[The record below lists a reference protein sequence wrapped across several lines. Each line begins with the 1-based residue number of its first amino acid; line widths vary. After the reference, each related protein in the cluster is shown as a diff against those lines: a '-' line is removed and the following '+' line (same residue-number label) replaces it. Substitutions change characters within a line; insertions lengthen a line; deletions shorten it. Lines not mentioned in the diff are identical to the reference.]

1 MNRTS
6 RINFEKPIARYT
18 LGEEIANSITHG
30 MGAVLSVV
38 GLVVL
43 LVLASQQ
50 GSLVHIISFII
61 YGSSLI
67 ILYLASTL
75 YHSIP
80 QPSAKKIFKIID
92 HSAIY
97 LLIAGTYTPFLIIN
111 MRSVMGWSLF
121 IVIWGLAI
129 SGIVFKSVFIS
140 KFRKLSVAVYIFM
153 GWLSVIAIKELYI
166 SLPLNGIILLALGG
180 LFYTVGVVFYAWRKL
195 PYSHSVWHLF
205 VLCGSAC
212 HYFSILYCL

>member
-6 RINFEKPIARYT
+6 RTNFEKPIARYT

-30 MGAVLSVV
+30 MGVILSVA

-43 LVLASQQ
+43 VILAARQ

-97 LLIAGTYTPFLIIN
+97 LLIAGTYTPFLMIN
-111 MRSVMGWSLF
+111 LRSLMGWSLF